1 MIPRSITLVD
11 DTILLRPLEIADIP
25 EITEAIQESIPE
37 ISAWM
42 GWCTPEYDEAASR
55 TFIAAVVDAWE
66 SGSQYVFA
74 ITDPQTNRYLG
85 TISLNHIHQTYRL
98 ANLGYWVRTSET
110 GRGVATRAAR
120 LIARF
125 GFEQLGLLRAEIVVA
140 VGNQPSL
147 RVAEK
152 TGAKREGVLRNRLII
167 REKVLDGVMH
177 SLTPQDFGLSLPTLQ
192 SSR

>member
-1 MIPRSITLVD
+1 MIPRTTTLAD
-11 DTILLRPLEIADIP
+11 DTILLQPLERKDVP
-25 EITEAIQESIPE
+25 QITAAIRESIPE

-42 GWCTPEYDEAASR
+42 GWCTPEYDETASR
-55 TFIAAVVDAWE
+55 TFIASVIAAWE

-74 ITDPQTNRYLG
+74 IRDHQTNRYLG
-85 TISLNHIHQTYRL
+85 TISLNHLHKTYRL

-177 SLTPQDFGLSLPTLQ
+177 SLTPQDFGLSLPNPI